1 MVMTRTGKLKQKVVT
16 KSKTD
21 TSVGL
26 DASREKGQVQH
37 GPTMNELRATIAEE
51 VVRAFN
57 LSMPTIFEHVKEI
70 THKVIEDKVVIKKDE
85 EQVKENTR
93 EDGVVVEKEDFS
105 DCMPEFN
112 GLCDPIAALR
122 WIHEIE
128 NIFKAIKCA
137 DEEKVVY
144 AIAKLRSEALS
155 WWDRVKDTSVPTAWN
170 QFKEMFKD
178 KFCPIRMVMQLEEEL
193 LTFKQGSKTVQE
205 YTARFVEMAKYAE
218 HQVATEGRKMERF
231 IRGLRTDIR
240 EIVSTK
246 NLSTFQEAVEAAQEV
261 EKEIGKHLEDRNTYS
276 IKRIREGSESRMCT
290 KCGKMHEEGDCRY
303 GSMGRHKRGKHGHL
317 A

>member
-1 MVMTRTGKLKQKVVT
+1 MVMTRNGKLKQKVVT

-26 DASREKGQVQH
+26 DASQESGQVQH

-51 VVRAFN
+51 VVRAIN
-57 LSMPTIFEHVKEI
+57 LSMPTIFEHVKKI
-70 THKVIEDKVVIKKDE
+70 THKVIEDNDMIKKDE
-85 EQVKENTR
+85 VQVKENTR

-122 WIHEIE
+122 WIYEIE

-137 DEEKVVY
+137 DEEKVVH

-155 WWDRVKDTSVPTAWN
+155 WWNMVKDVSAITAWN
-170 QFKEMFKD
+170 QFKELFKD

-193 LTFKQGSKTVQE
+193 LTFKQGSQTVQE

-231 IRGLRTDIR
+231 IRGLRTNIR

-246 NLSTFQEAVEAAQEV
+246 NLTTFQEAVGAAQVV
-261 EKEIGKHLEDRNTYS
+261 EKEIGKHIEDRNNYS
-276 IKRIREGSESRMCT
+276 IKRIREGSESRTCT
-290 KCGKMHEEGDCRY
+290 KCGKMHEGDCRY
-303 GSMGRHKRGKHGHL
+303 GSMGRHKRGKYGHL

>member
-1 MVMTRTGKLKQKVVT
+1 
-16 KSKTD
+16 
-21 TSVGL
+21 
-26 DASREKGQVQH
+26 
-37 GPTMNELRATIAEE
+37 
-51 VVRAFN
+51 
-57 LSMPTIFEHVKEI
+57 
-70 THKVIEDKVVIKKDE
+70 
-85 EQVKENTR
+85 
-93 EDGVVVEKEDFS
+93 
-105 DCMPEFN
+105 MPEFN

-122 WIHEIE
+122 WIHEME

-155 WWDRVKDTSVPTAWN
+155 WWDMVKDTSVPTAWN
-170 QFKEMFKD
+170 QFKEMFKA

-193 LTFKQGSKTVQE
+193 LTFKQGSQTVQE
-205 YTARFVEMAKYAE
+205 YAARFVEMAKYAE

-246 NLSTFQEAVEAAQEV
+246 DLTTFQEAVGAAQEV
-261 EKEIGKHLEDRNTYS
+261 EKEFNKHSEERSDYS
-276 IKRIREGSESRMCT
+276 IKRIREGSSESRMCT
-290 KCGKMHEEGDCRY
+290 KCGKIHEGDCRY
-303 GSMGRHKRGKHGHL
+303 GSKGHYKRGKFGRL